1 MNEASIYGIRV
12 ATKNLDVLGQ
22 VYLSCAGIKEDIGHG
37 IGRMEAITSGAVPA
51 VIDHGK
57 VLDYQKDRKGADGV
71 ALLSEKIRI
80 EKGEFSGDYFVV
92 FAVKVAKDNRL
103 YLHEIYQKKRR

>member
-22 VYLSCAGIKEDIGHG
+22 VYLSCAGIKEDIDCG
-37 IGRMEAITSGAVPA
+37 IGRMEAILCPGAVPA

-57 VLDYQKDRKGADGV
+57 VLDYQKDRKGRGWDGAV
-71 ALLSEKIRI
+71 I
-80 EKGEFSGDYFVV
+80 GE
-92 FAVKVAKDNRL
+92 NT
-103 YLHEIYQKKRR
+103 H

>member
-1 MNEASIYGIRV
+1 MK
-12 ATKNLDVLGQ
+12 T
-22 VYLSCAGIKEDIGHG
+22 
-37 IGRMEAITSGAVPA
+37 ITFGAVPA

-57 VLDYQKDRKGADGV
+57 VLDTKRIAKAADEM

-92 FAVKVAKDNRL
+92 ITVKVAKDNRL
-103 YLHEIYQKKRR
+103 YLHEVYQKKSEVIRRSRPGPSRKTVPPATLLPPLYTVYLKN

>member
-1 MNEASIYGIRV
+1 M
-12 ATKNLDVLGQ
+12 
-22 VYLSCAGIKEDIGHG
+22 
-37 IGRMEAITSGAVPA
+37 
-51 VIDHGK
+51 
-57 VLDYQKDRKGADGV
+57 

-103 YLHEIYQKKRR
+103 YLHEIYQKKTEVIRRSRPGPSRKTVPPATLLPPLYTVYLKKLEDVNAEFGESNEARSENQEKQKMQI

>member
-1 MNEASIYGIRV
+1 M
-12 ATKNLDVLGQ
+12 
-22 VYLSCAGIKEDIGHG
+22 
-37 IGRMEAITSGAVPA
+37 
-51 VIDHGK
+51 
-57 VLDYQKDRKGADGV
+57 

>member
-1 MNEASIYGIRV
+1 M
-12 ATKNLDVLGQ
+12 
-22 VYLSCAGIKEDIGHG
+22 
-37 IGRMEAITSGAVPA
+37 
-51 VIDHGK
+51 
-57 VLDYQKDRKGADGV
+57 

-103 YLHEIYQKKRR
+103 YLHEIYQKSQSNF